1 MIKHKK
7 RIQAKPISGKGKA
20 AFILGVIAS
29 ALIAINTALVF
40 VFYFMRNSIL
50 IYLNGMPAGTFDAES
65 MALFTSILTTHILLV
80 YALIWLVITAAI
92 IWATCAIKKR
102 KVQWYIPMIIGV
114 VACIFGRIET
124 GLLIIIASAL
134 YK

>member
-7 RIQAKPISGKGKA
+7 KIQAKPISGKGKA
-20 AFILGVIAS
+20 AFILSVIAS

-40 VFYFMRNSIL
+40 IFYFMRNSIL
-50 IYLNGMPAGTFDAES
+50 VYLNSMPAGTFDAES
-65 MALFTSILTTHILLV
+65 MNLFTSILTTNVLFV

-102 KVQWYIPMIIGV
+102 KVEWYIPMIIGI
-114 VACIFGRIET
+114 VACIFGRLES
-124 GLLIIIASAL
+124 GLLMIVAAAL